1 MLVNYTMKSTTCR
14 NTRSGPSAQA
24 QTATRHTKP
33 IGSQHFFMRYVKPF
47 FKAHDNSIAGR
58 FCSPPQH
65 RIITWA
71 TTDENVAQFDVD
83 ISEVSQGVVEDLGP
97 RDDDVLPNSLADSID
112 EAAKA
117 TAEAI
122 QRGSN
127 RCQVELHLPE
137 FWDPISGPIFPNRG
151 DQDRFWRMTRRFLEQ
166 LGIALNSNGYV
177 KAVYPDAGVA
187 AMLSHQWQDRAF
199 NIASLNDRR
208 PVDSDDE
215 LIVIACVDP
224 PGADDC
230 IRVVR
235 QVREQD
241 EQAGVLDRPIVLFNQ
256 RMSSG
261 DVGLGLNA
269 RRIRNEFLKNFVVTY
284 SLRPIGDIGTVF
296 RRYPGQW
303 KVFVEEENLPGR
315 YRLIKESPSRPQ
327 GEALDFMIREALL
340 GPQQQGTGEG
350 GEGPKPSLLEQLSR
364 TMTSLN
370 YFMKSLKN

>member
-1 MLVNYTMKSTTCR
+1 M
-14 NTRSGPSAQA
+14 Q
-24 QTATRHTKP
+24 
-33 IGSQHFFMRYVKPF
+33 
-47 FKAHDNSIAGR
+47 
-58 FCSPPQH
+58 
-65 RIITWA
+65 
-71 TTDENVAQFDVD
+71 
-83 ISEVSQGVVEDLGP
+83 
-97 RDDDVLPNSLADSID
+97 VLPNSLADSID

-166 LGIALNSNGYV
+166 LAIALNSDQIN
-177 KAVYPDAGVA
+177 AVYPDAGVA
-187 AMLSHQWQDRAF
+187 AMLSHQWQDRCF
-199 NIASLNDRR
+199 NISSLNDRR
-208 PVDSDDE
+208 PIREDDD
-215 LIVIACVDP
+215 LVVLACVDP

-235 QVREQD
+235 QVAEQD
-241 EQAGVLDRPIVLFNQ
+241 EQKGSLERPIVLFNQ

-261 DVGLGLNA
+261 DVGLGLNS
-269 RRIRNEFLKNFVVTY
+269 RRLRSNFLKNFTVTY

-296 RRYPGQW
+296 RRYPEQW
-303 KVFVEEENLPGR
+303 KVFVEEETMPGR

-327 GEALDFMIREALL
+327 GEALDFMIREALM
-340 GPQQQGTGEG
+340 GPQAGTAGAEG
-350 GEGPKPSLLEQLSR
+350 GEAAKPNLLEQIAR
-364 TMTSLN
+364 TVTSLN

>member
-1 MLVNYTMKSTTCR
+1 MQSVMRCQSSQGSRPC
-14 NTRSGPSAQA
+14 AQA
-24 QTATRHTKP
+24 QTTR
-33 IGSQHFFMRYVKPF
+33 GQAKPF
-47 FKAHDNSIAGR
+47 RPRPFAAYNIETSSVAQGQLGHARRPTVSQGR
-58 FCSPPQH
+58 VVA
-65 RIITWA
+65 WA
-71 TTDENVAQFDVD
+71 TTDESVTQFDVD
-83 ISEVSQGVVEDLGP
+83 ASAATQEAVVEDLGP

-122 QRGSN
+122 QRGSS

-151 DQDRFWRMTRRFLEQ
+151 DQDRFWRMTRRFMEQ
-166 LGIALNSNGYV
+166 LGIALGSTGYV

-208 PVDSDDE
+208 PVDADDE
-215 LIVIACVDP
+215 LVVLACVDP
-224 PGADDC
+224 PGAEDC

-235 QVREQD
+235 QISEMD
-241 EQAGVLDRPIVLFNQ
+241 EQAGALDRPIVLFNQ

-269 RRIRNEFLKNFVVTY
+269 RRLRNNFLKPFTVTY
-284 SLRPIGDIGTVF
+284 SLRPIGEIGTVF
-296 RRYPGQW
+296 RRYPDQW
-303 KVFVEEENLPGR
+303 KVFVEEESLPGR

-327 GEALDFMIREALL
+327 GEALDFMIREALM
-340 GPQQQGTGEG
+340 GPQQQQPGGEG
-350 GEGPKPSLLEQLSR
+350 GEAPKPSLLEQLSR

-370 YFMKSLKN
+370 YFMKSLRN